1 MTTTT
6 TMNIYQ
12 AALQL
17 RIDYAH
23 TGIDTQACDDA
34 ATNLYFIMHDAL
46 HTYVGA
52 RPQESDEPIVLATE
66 MVLGGQD
73 YSVVPALVNITA
85 DEISAALGNINPDMV
100 ESMIDFYT
108 QYFGN

>member
-1 MTTTT
+1 MTTT

-17 RIDYAH
+17 RNDYAH
-23 TGIDTQACDDA
+23 TGIDTDACDDA

-73 YSVVPALVNITA
+73 YSVVPLLADVTP
-85 DEISAALGNINPDMV
+85 DEISTALSNINPDMI
-100 ESMIDFYT
+100 EFMMDFYT
-108 QYFGN
+108 QHFGN